1 MPRGADPST
10 KRAARR
16 LVILVGAVYLVAQLL
31 LFPRSRGPS
40 WDEAVYL
47 SQVTKGV
54 PAVGFAPSRA
64 RGITLLVA
72 PVTASGGSLATVR
85 LFLILVSAAA
95 LVASFVLWV
104 PALGLGAP
112 LAAFLFAS
120 SWPALLYASEVMPNL
135 WAALLGVAATGA
147 LVRRVEGGERW
158 GAPVAATLLGVTA
171 LFRPA
176 DALVLFAGLVL
187 YIVIFRRSSLAV
199 LIPLGVG
206 LAVGWAP
213 WLIEVSAR
221 FGGPVQALR
230 DAGTLGHVTA
240 GGLGRRLAQNLA
252 LTNGPTIGP
261 EAHPDVP
268 VGGLV
273 WWAGTVALAVVAIV
287 RTRGTKT
294 FGPASCASL
303 AGVAIAVEYLVFV
316 SGLAP
321 RFLLPAY
328 GLLAIPAATGVVSLW
343 GGGAAARGAAAIAL
357 VAIVL
362 LTVWQAG
369 TAREIGAAAADGRA
383 VYRDLGDEVHRLAG
397 GEPCL
402 VASTGGFPQIAFAS
416 GCRGEWFH
424 AADAALLNSPLPGSR
439 PGERTFVALRTSEM
453 PSPPIAARSVTEV
466 PGGGAPWVI
475 YELPDPGT

>member
-206 LAVGWAP
+206 LDLLKGLVGVFDKNSVELFPDAQDLP
-213 WLIEVSAR
+213 RLNVNIRGLPLETSHGLVDQDSRMGKRVPSPLLAR
-221 FGGPVQALR
+221 PQKESGNT
-230 DAGTLGHVTA
+230 GTLSQADRG
-240 GGLGRRLAQNLA
+240 NLW
-252 LTNGPTIGP
+252 
-261 EAHPDVP
+261 PDV
-268 VGGLV
+268 LH
-273 WWAGTVALAVVAIV
+273 
-287 RTRGTKT
+287 
-294 FGPASCASL
+294 
-303 AGVAIAVEYLVFV
+303 GVIDGQTGRHNP
-316 SGLAP
+316 SG
-321 RFLLPAY
+321 
-328 GLLAIPAATGVVSLW
+328 
-343 GGGAAARGAAAIAL
+343 
-357 VAIVL
+357 
-362 LTVWQAG
+362 
-369 TAREIGAAAADGRA
+369 
-383 VYRDLGDEVHRLAG
+383 
-397 GEPCL
+397 
-402 VASTGGFPQIAFAS
+402 
-416 GCRGEWFH
+416 
-424 AADAALLNSPLPGSR
+424 
-439 PGERTFVALRTSEM
+439 
-453 PSPPIAARSVTEV
+453 
-466 PGGGAPWVI
+466 
-475 YELPDPGT
+475 